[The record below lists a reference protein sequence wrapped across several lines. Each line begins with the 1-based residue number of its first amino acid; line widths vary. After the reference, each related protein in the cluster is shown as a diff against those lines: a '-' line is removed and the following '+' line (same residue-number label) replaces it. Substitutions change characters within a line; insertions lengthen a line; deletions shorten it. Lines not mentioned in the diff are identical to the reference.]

1 MARMRISTPFLL
13 AVAALAPCMPTH
25 AQTIVVDGAA
35 CRALAAHQPAP
46 GVAYTPGVDVRGRPV
61 VGADLDPAPRFLPPT
76 LSFDL
81 DVDLA
86 PYLPAGSRLS
96 MPQMGVGRVTLGP
109 DGKVMFN
116 GQPVGQG
123 DGAALAAACRR
134 ATPR

>member
-1 MARMRISTPFLL
+1 MRISTPFLL

-35 CRALAAHQPAP
+35 CRALAVHQPAP

-81 DVDLA
+81 NVDLA

-116 GQPVGQG
+116 GQQVGQG

-134 ATPR
+134 AAPR